1 MIKRVKGLPLVYER
15 EKKELNGFL
24 IMKVSKVMH
33 PDEVE
38 SVDLSGLNLTSVDK
52 EHLQLFKNLREINV
66 SMN

>member
-1 MIKRVKGLPLVYER
+1 VYER
-15 EKKELNGFL
+15 GEKELNGFL

-38 SVDLSGLNLTSVDK
+38 YVDLSGLNLTRVDK
-52 EHLQLFKNLREINV
+52 DHLQLFKNLKEINL